1 MARLGMDDVLVEQI
15 GNKLKSIASGDIAQL
30 ISTIESQITLAVSN
44 WDGKD
49 EQDCQGDWQQQ
60 QKPALTNLQHAIDGL
75 AQSALNNVTEQRSV
89 SGH

>member
-49 EQDCQGDWQQQ
+49 AQDFQGYWQQQ
-60 QKPALTNLQHAIDGL
+60 HKPALTNLQHAIDGL
-75 AQSALNNVTEQRSV
+75 GQSALNNVTEQRSV